1 MHNID
6 RPLAGLHIDRGQQ
19 VTIHINTMGITPCNL
34 FNNSRCQ
41 NALIQQFKYNGI
53 DVPISDI
60 CVYSR
65 GAWDIKVI

>member
-1 MHNID
+1 MPSFILTAMHNID

-41 NALIQQFKYNGI
+41 NALIQQFK
-53 DVPISDI
+53 V
-60 CVYSR
+60 
-65 GAWDIKVI
+65 